1 MASKHYTK
9 LAVSKEVA
17 TPKNI
22 FEVDVRFMFGDADNY
37 SNERWLIEDKDLVL
51 ELCNM
56 LRDLQTAPHSRD
68 SLRFTPEEHP
78 SFPKFVFV
86 EDAGFFD
93 EKDEYIYGEDVPI
106 ESWPCDIDGWGIG
119 KVEAF
124 NVTYYDISGKKFS
137 VKLS

>member
-1 MASKHYTK
+1 MANKHYTQ
-9 LAVSKEVA
+9 LTVDKEVA

-37 SNERWLIEDKDLVL
+37 TNERWLIEDKDLVL

-56 LRDLQTAPHSRD
+56 LHDLQTAPHSRD
-68 SLRFTPEEHP
+68 SLRRNPEKHP
-78 SFPKFVFV
+78 DFPKFVFV
-86 EDAGFFD
+86 EDAKFFD
-93 EKDEYIYGEDVPI
+93 ENDEYIYGEDIPL
-106 ESWPCDIDGWGIG
+106 ESWPNDVDGWGVG

-137 VKLS
+137 VKLN